1 MKFVRNFF
9 LSVLMSLVLVGSAS
23 AQSSTARSGTEDA
36 RILAIGDSLMA
47 WNGIG
52 GRSIPQVL
60 SLLLKEPVRSHANVG
75 AFMIYALP
83 LTGAMGKRI
92 SAQFRRGDYDWVV
105 VNGGGN
111 DLWLGCGCR
120 KCASRMDKMVSADGR
135 KGEVPDLMR
144 KIRKTGA
151 KVVFIG
157 YLRSPGTDST
167 IEHCKDEGDA
177 YDARIAVMAKQL
189 EGVWFVSNADLVPA
203 GDTSYHSNDRIHP
216 SRKGS
221 IAIAQRVAA
230 LIRKHDETR

>member
-1 MKFVRNFF
+1 MKFVRISF
-9 LSVLMSLVLVGSAS
+9 LSMLMSLLLVGTVS
-23 AQSSTARSGTEDA
+23 AQGGVARSGTEDA

-83 LTGAMGKRI
+83 ITGAMGKRI
-92 SAQFRRGDYDWVV
+92 SSQFHKGSYDWVV

-120 KCASRMDKMVSADGR
+120 KCSARMDKMVSADGSR
-135 KGEVPDLMR
+135 GEVPDLMR

-151 KVVFIG
+151 RVVFIG
-157 YLRSPGTDST
+157 YLRSPGTGST

-177 YDARIAVMAKQL
+177 YDARIAVMAKQMQ
-189 EGVWFVSNADLVPA
+189 GVWFVSNADLVPA
-203 GDTSYHSNDRIHP
+203 GDTSYHSKDRIHP